1 MALADTDNTDNQSA
15 RTRKTKQSECH
26 CDQEQPSRKRQ
37 RGESIIV
44 VHTHGKKKNNN
55 VLIQDLE
62 SQTQRSPHSFRLFHT
77 LSLSRLVLTQN
88 SEQESDFP
96 QLRLHTDLYGRSG
109 ISEGQIT
116 TEEIKF

>member
-1 MALADTDNTDNQSA
+1 MSLRPGAAQQKEAA
-15 RTRKTKQSECH
+15 RRIYNCSPHPRE
-26 CDQEQPSRKRQ
+26 
-37 RGESIIV
+37 
-44 VHTHGKKKNNN
+44 KKNNN

-62 SQTQRSPHSFRLFHT
+62 SQTQRSPHSSRLFHT